1 MYYTFD
7 LKTIGIVV
15 GLALILCHLLAAVR
29 GTDARR
35 FLTAFP
41 RNYALGVVLMTV
53 VLAWYWWVIL
63 VMELGEFTSWKR
75 PLLIFLPVAYLGSI
89 FYLREFL
96 AARALAMLMLL
107 AAMPVLDAAFMRPQD
122 SRLLL
127 VVLAY
132 AWIFLG
138 MWWVSS
144 PFRMR
149 DVAGWVLASPLRWAL
164 AVWGGVL
171 YGVAVLT
178 CALTQW

>member
-7 LKTIGIVV
+7 LRTIGIVI
-15 GLALILCHLLAAVR
+15 GLVLILTHLVAALR
-29 GTDARR
+29 GADTKR
-35 FLTAFP
+35 FMTAFP
-41 RNYALGVVLMTV
+41 RNYALGVVLATV

-63 VMELGEFTSWKR
+63 VMELGEFTPWKR
-75 PLLIFLPVAYLGSI
+75 PLLIFLPVCYLGSV

-96 AARALAMLMLL
+96 AARALAMLLLL
-107 AAMPVLDAAFMRPQD
+107 AAMPLLDAAFMRPQE

-132 AWIFLG
+132 AWVFLG

-144 PFRMR
+144 PHRVR
-149 DVAGWVLASPLRWAL
+149 DVFGWLIASPLRWAL

-171 YGVAVLT
+171 YGVAVLA

>member
-1 MYYTFD
+1 MYYTLD
-7 LKTIGIVV
+7 LRTIGIIV
-15 GLALILCHLLAAVR
+15 GLALLVGHLFAAVR
-29 GTDARR
+29 GEDVRR

-41 RNYALGVVLMTV
+41 RNYVLGVVLMTV
-53 VLAWYWWVIL
+53 VLAWYWWVIY

-75 PLLIFLPVAYLGSI
+75 PLLIFLPVAYLGAI
-89 FYLREFL
+89 FYMQEFL

-107 AAMPVLDAAFMRPQD
+107 AAMPVLDAAFMQPPQ
-122 SRLLL
+122 SRLL
-127 VVLAY
+127 VVTLAY
-132 AWIFLG
+132 VWVFLG

-149 DVAGWVLASPLRWAL
+149 DCAGWIIGSPLRWTL

-178 CALTQW
+178 CAFAWW